1 MTARVDDTPFHWQA
15 ALDAAGIVLPAAAPP
30 AAAYTP
36 VVVHGGLAFVSG
48 QLPRDE
54 AGVRTVGR
62 VGVEVTR
69 AAAQEGARLALVR
82 GLAALRDGLGGLD
95 RLDRILKM
103 TVFVQTGP
111 DFIDQ
116 SAVADGASTL
126 LFDLLG
132 PERGRHAR
140 SAVGVAKLPRNAA
153 VEIELIASVK
163 PAADP

>member
-1 MTARVDDTPFHWQA
+1 MDKVPFHWQA

-36 VVVHGGLAFVSG
+36 VVVHQGLAFVSG

-54 AGVRTVGR
+54 TGVRTVGL
-62 VGVEVTR
+62 VGVETTL

-103 TVFVQTGP
+103 TVFVQSGP
-111 DFIDQ
+111 DFVDQ

-126 LFDLLG
+126 LFELLG
-132 PERGRHAR
+132 LERGRHAR

-153 VEIELIASVK
+153 VEIELIASVR
-163 PAADP
+163 PVAGP

>member
-1 MTARVDDTPFHWQA
+1 MEFCADKTPSNWSA

-36 VVVHGGLAFVSG
+36 VVVHEGLAFVSG
-48 QLPRDE
+48 QLPRDVT
-54 AGVRTVGR
+54 GVTTVGR
-62 VGVEVTR
+62 VGVEV
-69 AAAQEGARLALVR
+69 ALEAAQEGARLALVR

-95 RLDRILKM
+95 HLDRILKM
-103 TVFVQTGP
+103 TVFVSSGP
-111 DFIDQ
+111 DFVDH
-116 SAVADGASTL
+116 SAVADGASML
-126 LFDLLG
+126 LFALLG

-163 PAADP
+163 PASSS

>member
-1 MTARVDDTPFHWQA
+1 MRLQEDMPPFAWQA

-30 AAAYTP
+30 AAAYSP
-36 VVVHGGLAFVSG
+36 VVVHEGLAFVSR

-54 AGVRTVGR
+54 TGVRTVGR
-62 VGVEVTR
+62 VGVEVAL

-82 GLAALRDGLGGLD
+82 GLAALRDGLGSLD
-95 RLDRILKM
+95 RVDRILKM
-103 TVFVQTGP
+103 TAFVQSGP
-111 DFIDQ
+111 DFVDQ

-126 LFDLLG
+126 LFELLG

-163 PAADP
+163 PSAGP